1 MIKFTTI
8 RKKLLTGFSI
18 ILIIIAIFGL
28 YTSLVMQDSKSH
40 VEKLMNEQL
49 NHLVLDDELESNM
62 NLQAAYMRGYF
73 LFGDESAK
81 KRYQSAVDEGIAL
94 DKKASKLTKNPV
106 ILQVMQDKIEW
117 GTKVDTAM
125 NLYDAGKKK
134 EALSL
139 IRTEIIPLTEE
150 ITGTLQKVAN
160 ERKSEMNKS
169 SDDLIANSSKVIKVT
184 VFISILAIVAG
195 LFIATFTARLISKP
209 ILQLKERMQEMEK
222 GDFSNEP
229 LEVSSQDE
237 IKDLVDAANSMSS
250 QFSHV
255 IGEMSGVAAEMTNRS
270 AELTQSADEVRAGSE
285 QVATTMEELASGAES
300 QASRAADLSSM
311 MNSFS
316 EKAETANVSGGNA
329 GTRAEEVLKLTNEGA
344 SLMHSST
351 SQMEHIDSIVK
362 QAADKMENLDVQSK
376 EISKLVTV
384 IHAIAEQT
392 NLLALNAAIEA
403 ARAGEHGKG
412 FAVVAD
418 EVRKLAEQVTNS
430 VTEITGFVN
439 DIQTESGSVAAS
451 LRDGYAEV
459 AAGTQQ
465 VKETGRT
472 FEIITAAVES
482 VAESIQSVSDNLSE
496 MNESSHKMGM
506 FSEEIAAVSEQSA
519 AGIEETSA
527 SSEETSSS
535 MEEVAAN
542 ARELSTLAENLNSL
556 VKQFKV

>member
-1 MIKFTTI
+1 
-8 RKKLLTGFSI
+8 
-18 ILIIIAIFGL
+18 
-28 YTSLVMQDSKSH
+28 MQDSKSH

-285 QVATTMEELASGAES
+285 QVADRKS
-300 QASRAADLSSM
+300 
-311 MNSFS
+311 
-316 EKAETANVSGGNA
+316 
-329 GTRAEEVLKLTNEGA
+329 
-344 SLMHSST
+344 
-351 SQMEHIDSIVK
+351 
-362 QAADKMENLDVQSK
+362 
-376 EISKLVTV
+376 
-384 IHAIAEQT
+384 
-392 NLLALNAAIEA
+392 
-403 ARAGEHGKG
+403 
-412 FAVVAD
+412 VV
-418 EVRKLAEQVTNS
+418 
-430 VTEITGFVN
+430 
-439 DIQTESGSVAAS
+439 
-451 LRDGYAEV
+451 
-459 AAGTQQ
+459 
-465 VKETGRT
+465 
-472 FEIITAAVES
+472 
-482 VAESIQSVSDNLSE
+482 
-496 MNESSHKMGM
+496 
-506 FSEEIAAVSEQSA
+506 
-519 AGIEETSA
+519 
-527 SSEETSSS
+527 
-535 MEEVAAN
+535 
-542 ARELSTLAENLNSL
+542 
-556 VKQFKV
+556 